1 MNGQEFAAYMP
12 PTALVDTIAHVW
24 GMGSENDNEA
34 YVLRVC
40 FDALVTAVDATEA
53 CEMVES
59 KIGDSMIDFLAVVS

>member
-34 YVLRVC
+34 YVLRTC
-40 FDALVTAVDATEA
+40 WEALVTAVDFTEA
-53 CEMVES
+53 YEMVES
-59 KIGDSMIDFLAVVS
+59 EIRGSMADFLEVVS

>member
-34 YVLRVC
+34 YVLRTC
-40 FDALVTAVDATEA
+40 WEAL
-53 CEMVES
+53 S
-59 KIGDSMIDFLAVVS
+59 RIGKVQP